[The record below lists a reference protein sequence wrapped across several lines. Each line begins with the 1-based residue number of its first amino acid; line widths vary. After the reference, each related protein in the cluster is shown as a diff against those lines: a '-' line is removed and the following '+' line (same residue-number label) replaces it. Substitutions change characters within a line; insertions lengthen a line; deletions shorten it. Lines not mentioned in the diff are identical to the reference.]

1 MPKGSLWGRFM
12 KLANERVAGRSVPVA
27 KELDLVLM
35 RLDRLSMTPGFAQ
48 QRRIAFGRALQ
59 VYVELGNQAPLSP
72 LPEEVGLADLL
83 LYADFYPEDGQLTLI
98 EQLRDVVTEHIPEE
112 ERVWLDPLKHSYMD
126 LVQVMSKEIG
136 KERLSVRSIGNDRV
150 YEIPA
155 GSLGPEAESGQVLFT
170 RLVREP
176 GDPESPLAI
185 LAGPLLQLSAE
196 DARALYETTSD
207 ERREMEVVGGSFELG
222 NWPEFAKRFGHLL
235 LRNFAR
241 MRLAA
246 LVEAVSEIRYRT
258 PEGAPYFYVMAL
270 YEHREF
276 TFIAGSMGELEGWTE
291 ETSNRLVGVPVSK
304 KLRRFAQG
312 MSDAPPGAGVTARVT
327 VTATEFFLE
336 CDSRERLDAIKHQ
349 LAATFGFSLHFRG
362 EAVQPP
368 VREVTQAELSA
379 AEPLTVVVA
388 AEEDR
393 TLVNAFLETV
403 FLDWADRESPALGG
417 ETPRHFMATPTGRSQ
432 VTELIDDMERND
444 LGVLRTGAAAFDYNK
459 LRAHVGL
466 C

>member
-1 MPKGSLWGRFM
+1 M
-12 KLANERVAGRSVPVA
+12 KLANERVVGRSVPVT
-27 KELDLVLM
+27 KELDIILM

-48 QRRIAFGRALQ
+48 QRRIAFTRALQ
-59 VYVELGNQAPLSP
+59 VYVELGSQAPLSP

-98 EQLRDVVTEHIPEE
+98 EQLRDVITEHIPEE

-126 LVQVMSKEIG
+126 LVELLPQEIG
-136 KERLSVRSIGNDRV
+136 KERRNLRSIGNGRV
-150 YEIPA
+150 YEVPA
-155 GSLGPEAESGQVLFT
+155 DSLGSDAESGQVLFT

-176 GDPESPLAI
+176 GDPESPLAVP
-185 LAGPLLQLSAE
+185 AGPVLMLSAE
-196 DARALYETTSD
+196 DAKALYETTGE

-222 NWPEFAKRFGHLL
+222 DWPEFAKRFGHLL

-258 PEGAPYFYVMAL
+258 TAGAPYFYVMAL

-276 TFIAGSMGELEGWTE
+276 TFIAGGMAELEGWKE
-291 ETSNRLVGVPVSK
+291 EAPVRSAGATASG
-304 KLRRFAQG
+304 KLRRFIQG
-312 MSDAPPGAGVTARVT
+312 SSGAEAGASPTARVT
-327 VTATEFFLE
+327 VTATELFLE
-336 CDSRERLDAIKHQ
+336 CDSRERLDTVKHS
-349 LAATFGFSLHFRG
+349 LAAAFGFSLHFRG

-368 VREVTQAELSA
+368 MRQVTQAELSA
-379 AEPLTVVVA
+379 AEPLTVVVTD
-388 AEEDR
+388 EEDR
-393 TLVNAFLETV
+393 TLMNAFLETV
-403 FLDWADRESPALGG
+403 YLEWADRESPAVGG
-417 ETPRHFMATPTGRSQ
+417 ETPRHVMTTQAGRTQ
-432 VTELIDDMERND
+432 VTALIDEMERND
-444 LGVLRTGAAAFDYNK
+444 FGLLRTGVAAFDYNK

>member
-1 MPKGSLWGRFM
+1 M
-12 KLANERVAGRSVPVA
+12 KLANERVVGRSVPVT
-27 KELDLVLM
+27 KELDIILM

-48 QRRIAFGRALQ
+48 QRRIAFTRALQ
-59 VYVELGNQAPLSP
+59 VYVELGSQAPLSP

-98 EQLRDVVTEHIPEE
+98 EQLRDVITEHIPEE

-126 LVQVMSKEIG
+126 LVELLPQEIG
-136 KERLSVRSIGNDRV
+136 KERRNLRSIGNGRV
-150 YEIPA
+150 YEVPA
-155 GSLGPEAESGQVLFT
+155 DSLGSDAESGQVLFT

-176 GDPESPLAI
+176 GDPESPLAVP
-185 LAGPLLQLSAE
+185 AGPVLMLSAE
-196 DARALYETTSD
+196 DAKALYETTGE

-222 NWPEFAKRFGHLL
+222 DWQEFAKRFGHLL

-258 PEGAPYFYVMAL
+258 TAGAPYFYVMAL

-276 TFIAGSMGELEGWTE
+276 TFIAGGMAELEGWKE
-291 ETSNRLVGVPVSK
+291 EAPVRSAGATASG
-304 KLRRFAQG
+304 KLRRFVQG
-312 MSDAPPGAGVTARVT
+312 NNEAAAGASLTARVT
-327 VTATEFFLE
+327 VTATELFLE
-336 CDSRERLDAIKHQ
+336 CDSRERLDTVKHS
-349 LAATFGFSLHFRG
+349 LAAAFGFSLHFRG

-368 VREVTQAELSA
+368 MRQVTQAELSA
-379 AEPLTVVVA
+379 AEPLTVVVTD
-388 AEEDR
+388 EEDR
-393 TLVNAFLETV
+393 TLMNAFLETV
-403 FLDWADRESPALGG
+403 YLEWADRESPAVGG
-417 ETPRHFMATPTGRSQ
+417 ETPRHVMTTQSGRTQ
-432 VTELIDDMERND
+432 VAALIDEMERND
-444 LGVLRTGAAAFDYNK
+444 FGRLRSGVTAFDYNK